1 MRGLMLTGGAILG
14 MCLLGGCLTPRPGE
28 PVDSRGP
35 AALTEPVPVMVS
47 PSKSNNND
55 AVLIRPGLTV
65 SVVVLVGGKKEVEEV
80 GKRVSEKGDI
90 SLPLVGSVPM
100 AGLSLNEAA
109 LSLQALY
116 GRYFVNPQAIV
127 EFVVE
132 SGPDAVSPWGYVTV
146 LGRVKRPG
154 RIAIPATRNLT
165 VSGAIQR
172 AGGFDT
178 SAKDTAIRVTHR
190 TGEGRTDVREVN
202 LRAVGSQGLIEE
214 DIVVGPEDIVYVIER
229 SF

>member
-1 MRGLMLTGGAILG
+1 VSA
-14 MCLLGGCLTPRPGE
+14 
-28 PVDSRGP
+28 V
-35 AALTEPVPVMVS
+35 LTEPSPVMVS
-47 PSKSNNND
+47 TSKSSNND

-100 AGLSLNEAA
+100 VGLSLNEAA
-109 LSLQALY
+109 LSLQASY

-229 SF
+229 IF